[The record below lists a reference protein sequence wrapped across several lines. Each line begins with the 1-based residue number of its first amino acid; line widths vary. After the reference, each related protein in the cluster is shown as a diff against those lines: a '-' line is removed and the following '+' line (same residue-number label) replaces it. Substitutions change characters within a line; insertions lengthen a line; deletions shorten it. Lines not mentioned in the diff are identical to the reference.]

1 MHPQILRKNDFFTYT
16 RFSQRSIQSFGS
28 FPKICTQSSEILTIN
43 LYNVILI
50 LTAGED
56 DMGRGGNEE
65 STKTGNAGPRL
76 ACGVITKFH

>member
-1 MHPQILRKNDFFTYT
+1 M
-16 RFSQRSIQSFGS
+16 
-28 FPKICTQSSEILTIN
+28 N